1 MVETWERVKICDGN
15 RAGAYG
21 ALLAKPDVIAV
32 YPITPQTSL
41 VEHLTEWKNDG
52 ILDAEIVE
60 AEGEISAMASAIGAS
75 AAGGR
80 VFTATSSQGLDF
92 MFDTYLMAALS
103 RLPVVMVNANRE
115 QPPPTA
121 IAASQQDIMSVLET
135 GWIHIHTETCQEIL
149 DSIIMAYR
157 LAEDPEILV
166 PVTVAYDGFYLSYLR
181 EAVELPPEHEVE
193 CFLPRRPR
201 PKIGL
206 ESPLSFG
213 FGDGTARGVA
223 EARYRHQ
230 AAMERAKERIDKIDQ
245 EFKTIF
251 GRGYGGQ
258 IEEYRTDDA
267 EIVLVSLGSC
277 TGTARVAI
285 DRKRDQGIKVG
296 LVKLR
301 VFSPFPTERIVRVLE
316 NKKAV
321 GVIDRSVALGWN
333 CGHVFRGL
341 TISLYNSG
349 ISLPMAD
356 FIDGLGGGD
365 ITIDHIERI
374 VDDTYA
380 ASQGKPLE
388 RVTWL
393 QLG

>member
-1 MVETWERVKICDGN
+1 MVETRERVKICDGN

-21 ALLAKPDVIAV
+21 VLLAKPDVIAV

-41 VEHLTEWKNDG
+41 IEHLTEWKADG
-52 ILDAEIVE
+52 ILNAEIVE
-60 AEGEISAMASAIGAS
+60 VEGEISSMATAIGTS

-80 VFTATSSQGLDF
+80 AFTATSSMGLNF
-92 MFDTYLMAALS
+92 MFDTYQMAALA
-103 RLPVVMVNANRE
+103 RLPIVMVNATRE
-115 QPPPTA
+115 QIPPSVV
-121 IAASQQDIMSVLET
+121 AAGDQDIMGVIET

-166 PVTVAYDGFYLSYLR
+166 PVTIAYDGFYLSYLT
-181 EAVELPPEHEVE
+181 EAVELPPEDEVDR
-193 CFLPRRPR
+193 FLPRRPR
-201 PKIGL
+201 PKIGF
-206 ESPLSFG
+206 EPPLSFG

-230 AAMERAKERIDKIDQ
+230 AAMERAKERVDEIDQ
-245 EFKTIF
+245 EFKSIF

-285 DRKRDQGIKVG
+285 DRKREQGIKAG
-296 LVKLR
+296 LIKLR
-301 VFSPFPTERIVRVLE
+301 AFRPFPSERIAGVLR

-321 GVIDRSVALGWN
+321 GAIDRSVALGWN
-333 CGHVFRGL
+333 CGHIFRELL
-341 TISLYNSG
+341 TSLYGSG

-374 VDDTYA
+374 IDDTYA
-380 ASQGKPLE
+380 ASHGKPFE
-388 RVTWL
+388 KVTWL
-393 QLG
+393 QVG